1 MPFYG
6 RLPGFTGPVP
16 PPLLIRLFFFFTVY
30 HMLRQIASVFARIPV
45 KLSTLRKSVRKPAPD
60 AALVDFSSRKL
71 GQNRISIQKE
81 CSAVRFPLHHR
92 KENITAEPNT
102 VLYQP
107 GSSALAERPSSRMI
121 KTVSPWQRTSKT
133 PSPQSVTSASSR
145 VFPSGSYQS
154 TRENPEMCRSS

>member
-45 KLSTLRKSVRKPAPD
+45 RLSTLRKSVRKPAPA
-60 AALVDFSSRKL
+60 AALVDFSSRKPR
-71 GQNRISIQKE
+71 QDCISIQKG
-81 CSAVRFPLHHR
+81 SAVRFPLHHR
-92 KENITAEPNT
+92 KENITAEPDT

-154 TRENPEMCRSS
+154 TRENPEMCKSS

>member
-45 KLSTLRKSVRKPAPD
+45 KLSTLRKSVRKPAPA
-60 AALVDFSSRKL
+60 AALVDFFSRKPR
-71 GQNRISIQKE
+71 QDRISIQKG
-81 CSAVRFPLHHR
+81 SAVRFPLHYR

-121 KTVSPWQRTSKT
+121 KAISPWQRTSKT